1 MLAPCSFASER
12 LVYRAADF
20 PTDDAFLLATF
31 RDPATQMGYFGGV
44 TKPYAARRMENWKK
58 HVDTNILSAVICLK
72 ADDGSAGEPIG
83 VVDLEKR
90 EMGGPQNRCCGFGLV
105 INKQY
110 QGKGYATEAME
121 WIVRRAFI
129 GYNMHRIEGGV
140 FSWNTA
146 ALSTYKKVGFVE
158 EGRRRKAVWEEGGW
172 HDDVTVGFTVEGIK
186 RQVCWQ
192 EGAFRDEVIVGI
204 LAKDYFKLHPPSE
217 AAM

>member
-44 TKPYAARRMENWKK
+44 TKPYAARHMENWKK
-58 HVDTNILSAVICLK
+58 HVDTNILSWVFVLFFSLLAAPRDVLTCGSSLHGAKRFRTLCSAVICLK

-110 QGKGYATEAME
+110 QVSHNPSDSSQSLRLTRDSVAGQRIRHGSDGMDRSKS
-121 WIVRRAFI
+121 F
-129 GYNMHRIEGGV
+129 HRV
-140 FSWNTA
+140 
-146 ALSTYKKVGFVE
+146 
-158 EGRRRKAVWEEGGW
+158 
-172 HDDVTVGFTVEGIK
+172 
-186 RQVCWQ
+186 
-192 EGAFRDEVIVGI
+192 
-204 LAKDYFKLHPPSE
+204 
-217 AAM
+217 